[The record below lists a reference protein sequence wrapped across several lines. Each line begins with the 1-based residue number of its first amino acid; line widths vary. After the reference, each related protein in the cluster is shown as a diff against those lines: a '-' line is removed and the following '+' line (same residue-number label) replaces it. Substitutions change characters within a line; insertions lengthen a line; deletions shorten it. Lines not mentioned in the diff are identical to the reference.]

1 MIAKKIYVTDNISQI
16 FKLLGKCVKKN
27 GMTGVIYSTTTGYLR
42 KNILSAHN
50 VVFFFFKIEQ
60 AVQVNYRFSEG
71 EIIM

>member
-1 MIAKKIYVTDNISQI
+1 MAWLVWFTARQQDIW
-16 FKLLGKCVKKN
+16 
-27 GMTGVIYSTTTGYLR
+27 R